1 MKRTRQD
8 RVWVVNQSEPGGLFV
23 DAVILGEWFV
33 AKNAPA
39 WYTLSHASGLAVRE
53 RLSAVQAAHLL
64 RRLQAAPPCPL
75 SAGLMRHQF
84 RGGNIDRMTHV
95 AFVAWKRKVKK
106 ILDTVPVR
114 KEQR

>member
-84 RGGNIDRMTHV
+84 RGGRLDYEDQKPY
-95 AFVAWKRKVKK
+95 AQWKRKVKR
-106 ILDTVPVR
+106 ILDTVPVP